1 MTLINLLALMT
12 SIVLGVLIFP
22 AINFPNINLPDIKIF
37 SIYCG
42 KTQREAEGNLDRVHT
57 ARAPTFVYKILI

>member
-1 MTLINLLALMT
+1 MT
-12 SIVLGVLIFP
+12 SIVLGVLIFL

-42 KTQREAEGNLDRVHT
+42 KTQREAEGNLDRCTRH
-57 ARAPTFVYKILI
+57 APQLLFTKY

>member
-12 SIVLGVLIFP
+12 SIVLGVLIFL

-42 KTQREAEGNLDRVHT
+42 KTQREAEE
-57 ARAPTFVYKILI
+57 I